1 MIPRLLE
8 KKMLQLMTQF
18 PVISLT
24 GPRQSG
30 KSTLVKHT
38 FPDYRYVSFE
48 DPDVYE
54 TALDDPRSFLA
65 RYDNHVIFD
74 EVQRIPSMFSYLQ
87 GIIDERDTVGQYV
100 LSGSQNFLLL
110 KSIPQ
115 SLAGRV
121 AVLHLLPFS
130 LEELESGNLTPKTID
145 EALFAGGYP
154 RLNTRGISPS
164 DFFPSYISTYVDR
177 DVREE
182 LGVRKIAEFNDF
194 LELAALRVGEVLNME
209 SLANDCNV
217 SVDTAKSWLS
227 ILESSFIAFRLRPYS
242 KNYGKR
248 ITKASKLYFYDTGL
262 AAHLLGIESSEQLIS
277 SNHRGN
283 LFENLVVMEII
294 KRYEALGKR
303 PKLYYWRDSNRKEID
318 LIIEKGGKPYYLIEV
333 KSSTTFR
340 PEAFSTIDSI
350 APEMGVPC
358 ERRFVVY
365 GGSDSFENRHGR
377 VIGLRDLGEL
387 VE

>member
-1 MIPRLLE
+1 
-8 KKMLQLMTQF
+8 MTQF

-110 KSIPQ
+110 KSISQ

-130 LEELESGNLTPKTID
+130 LEELESGNLTPKRSMRRYLP
-145 EALFAGGYP
+145 EG
-154 RLNTRGISPS
+154 TR
-164 DFFPSYISTYVDR
+164 D
-177 DVREE
+177 
-182 LGVRKIAEFNDF
+182 
-194 LELAALRVGEVLNME
+194 
-209 SLANDCNV
+209 
-217 SVDTAKSWLS
+217 S
-227 ILESSFIAFRLRPYS
+227 ILEASLLPTSFQAISQRMLTEMYGRSSGCA
-242 KNYGKR
+242 K
-248 ITKASKLYFYDTGL
+248 
-262 AAHLLGIESSEQLIS
+262 
-277 SNHRGN
+277 
-283 LFENLVVMEII
+283 
-294 KRYEALGKR
+294 
-303 PKLYYWRDSNRKEID
+303 
-318 LIIEKGGKPYYLIEV
+318 
-333 KSSTTFR
+333 
-340 PEAFSTIDSI
+340 
-350 APEMGVPC
+350 
-358 ERRFVVY
+358 
-365 GGSDSFENRHGR
+365 
-377 VIGLRDLGEL
+377 
-387 VE
+387 